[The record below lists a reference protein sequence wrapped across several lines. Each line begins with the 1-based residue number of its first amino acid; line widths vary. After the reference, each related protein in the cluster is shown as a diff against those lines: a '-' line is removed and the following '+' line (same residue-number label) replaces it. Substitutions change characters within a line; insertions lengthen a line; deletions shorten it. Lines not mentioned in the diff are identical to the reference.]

1 MQVHVDDL
9 HLRFSAVNAL
19 NGASL
24 HVEPGRVSVLVGP
37 NGAGKSTM
45 MGVLLGLLR
54 PDRGHVR
61 VDGHPVVSPGALAT
75 LGFRARVGYLPEAVA
90 FAPSLTGRE
99 VLRFFADARGV
110 GRERIPLVLTQ
121 VGLAHAADRAV
132 AGYSRG
138 MRQRLGLGV
147 AVLHTPELLVLDE
160 PTGGLDQEGLAV
172 LWEVLDAWR
181 EAGRAVLLTTHEL
194 ALIERHADHLCVMK
208 QGRVIA
214 EGPPATLRRQVDLP
228 VRVYTTDEDG
238 PAQED
243 VAASDLLHR
252 LRAIAADARVRE
264 LRVQEPG
271 LDDVTRRIL
280 EEAAW
285 DASGVH

>member
-1 MQVHVDDL
+1 
-9 HLRFSAVNAL
+9 
-19 NGASL
+19 
-24 HVEPGRVSVLVGP
+24 VSVLVGP

-54 PDRGHVR
+54 PDRGQVR
-61 VDGHPVVSPGALAT
+61 VDGHAVVSPGALAT

-280 EEAAW
+280 EEAVW